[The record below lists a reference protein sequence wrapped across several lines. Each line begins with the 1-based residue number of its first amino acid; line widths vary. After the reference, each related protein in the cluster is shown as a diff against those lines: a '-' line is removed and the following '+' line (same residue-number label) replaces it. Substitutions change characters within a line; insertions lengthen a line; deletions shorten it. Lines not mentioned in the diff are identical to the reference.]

1 MHFLYLT
8 FRQTKG
14 IKMHLAGI
22 QIITRTE
29 CAQILLKMATATNKT
44 TATAQKLTATQR
56 TARTIKVLTAKEER
70 TAHESVLLA
79 NAQYKTEAKT
89 LGFVYGTLKREY
101 FSEERTPLAIAV
113 REVVGEAFPTRTAFK
128 KGYKAQSFHV
138 WGGLQTLKRLNPV
151 NKVKAR
157 IARQNK
163 AEAKK

>member
-1 MHFLYLT
+1 MH
-8 FRQTKG
+8 
-14 IKMHLAGI
+14 IAGI

-79 NAQYKTEAKT
+79 NAQYKAEAKT
-89 LGFVYGTLKREY
+89 LGFVYATLKREY

-113 REVVGEAFPTRTAFK
+113 REVVGEAFPTRSAFK
-128 KGYKAQSFHV
+128 KEYKAQSFHV

>member
-1 MHFLYLT
+1 M
-8 FRQTKG
+8 RTKT
-14 IKMHLAGI
+14 IKM
-22 QIITRTE
+22 
-29 CAQILLKMATATNKT
+29 KKATTA

-113 REVVGEAFPTRTAFK
+113 REVVGDSFPTRAAFK